1 MGGPEGMVPARPRI
15 KMEAYKDRHIL
26 VFGLARSGFAA
37 ARLLLGAGARVCGAD
52 ENENIEIPPDLTALE
67 THFGHF
73 REEIIDD
80 IDEIIISPGIPDD
93 HPVFAA
99 ASERDI
105 AVIGELELA
114 FRFARAPV
122 IAVTGTNGKSTTVE
136 MIGAMLKEDG
146 REAVVA
152 GNTGTPFSSVIGE
165 IDENGFFVIE
175 VSSFQLETI
184 DRFHPLCA
192 GILNLT
198 PDHLDRY
205 RSLEDYYGAK
215 EKLLYS
221 LAPDDHFFFSADD
234 PLCVAAAGRT
244 EAVTVPFS
252 SSGRVKGGVYL
263 DGDLL
268 IRESADGTEEIVC
281 DRDGIRVVG
290 IHNVENALA
299 AVAAVTPFGVTAD
312 SCRRALATFAGLP
325 HRMELVARS
334 GGLAFFNDSK
344 ATNVEAAVKS
354 LKGLDSPVVLIA
366 GGHDKGGDFSKLF
379 ELSDIV
385 RSIVTIGEAA
395 ELIEKASGGRIPC
408 SRASSMKEAVAMAA
422 GRAEE
427 GWLVVL
433 SPACASF
440 DMFDNFEHRGRVFRD
455 SVLELVKGGDR
466 ENG

>member
-1 MGGPEGMVPARPRI
+1 MVPARPRMV
-15 KMEAYKDRHIL
+15 MEEYKDRHIL

-37 ARLLLGAGARVCGAD
+37 VRLLLGAGARVCGAD
-52 ENENIEIPPDLTALE
+52 ENENIDVPPDLTAME
-67 THFGHF
+67 THLGHF
-73 REEIIDD
+73 RAEIIDD
-80 IDEIIISPGIPDD
+80 IDEIVVSPGIPDD
-93 HPVFAA
+93 HPLFAA
-99 ASERDI
+99 AAERKI

-146 REAVVA
+146 REAIVA
-152 GNTGTPFSSVIGE
+152 GNTGTPFSSVVGDL
-165 IDENGFFVIE
+165 DEKGFFVIE
-175 VSSFQLETI
+175 ISSFQLETI
-184 DRFHPLCA
+184 DRFHPVCA

-221 LAPDDHFFFSADD
+221 MAPDDYFFFNADD
-234 PLCVAAAGRT
+234 PLCEAAAGRT

-263 DGDLL
+263 DGELL
-268 IRESADGTEEIVC
+268 IRERPEGTEEIIC
-281 DRDGIRVVG
+281 DRSSIRVVG

-312 SCRRALATFAGLP
+312 SCRRALASFAGLP
-325 HRMELVARS
+325 HRMELVGRS
-334 GGLAFFNDSK
+334 GGITFFNDSK

-354 LKGLDSPVVLIA
+354 LKGLDFPVVLIA

-379 ELSDIV
+379 ELSDVV

-395 ELIEKASGGRIPC
+395 ELIENAAGGRISC
-408 SRASSMKEAVAMAA
+408 TRASSMDEAVAMAA
-422 GRAEE
+422 GEAED

-440 DMFDNFEHRGRVFRD
+440 DMYDNFEHRGRVFRD
-455 SVLELVKGGDR
+455 SVMELAKRNGQ

>member
-1 MGGPEGMVPARPRI
+1 VEDYR
-15 KMEAYKDRHIL
+15 DRHIL

-37 ARLLLGAGARVCGAD
+37 VRLLLGAGARVCGAD
-52 ENENIEIPPDLTALE
+52 ENEKVDIPPDLTTLE
-67 THFGHF
+67 THLGHF
-73 REEIIDD
+73 RSEIIDD
-80 IDEIIISPGIPDD
+80 IDEIVVSPGIPDD
-93 HPVFAA
+93 HPLFAA
-99 ASERDI
+99 SSEREI

-146 REAVVA
+146 REVAVA
-152 GNTGTPFSSVIGE
+152 GNTGTPFSSVIGD

-184 DRFHPLCA
+184 DRFHPVSA

-205 RSLEDYYGAK
+205 RSLEDYYDAK
-215 EKLLYS
+215 ERLLEN
-221 LAPDDHFFFSADD
+221 LAPDDHFFYNADD
-234 PLCVAAAGRT
+234 PLCVAAAGKI
-244 EAVTVPFS
+244 EAVMMPFS
-252 SSGRVKGGVYL
+252 SSGRVRGGVYL
-263 DGDLL
+263 DREYL
-268 IRESADGTEEIVC
+268 IRESGKGTEEIIC

-299 AVAAVTPFGVTAD
+299 AIAAVTPYVVTAD
-312 SCRRALATFAGLP
+312 SCRRALASFAGLP
-325 HRMELVARS
+325 HRMELVTKT
-334 GGLAFFNDSK
+334 GGISFYNDSK

-379 ELSDIV
+379 ELSGVI
-385 RSIVTIGEAA
+385 RSIITIGEAA
-395 ELIEKASGGRIPC
+395 GLIEGAAGSGIQC
-408 SRASSMKEAVAMAA
+408 TRASSMEEAVAMASGA
-422 GRAEE
+422 AEE

-440 DMFDNFEHRGRVFRD
+440 DMYDNFEHRGRVFRE
-455 SVLELVKGGDR
+455 SVMKLVKGSG
-466 ENG
+466 